1 MASSVMDGVGRA
13 VVGVWRAHTVLDE
26 SDGPDSSPEVPDH
39 FRKLRSTSSLNSL
52 RMTLRKRLPLRS
64 VQTNS
69 LPENQTQTKP
79 KEQPKPSTMR
89 KLTRSARNSVTD
101 LYQRLQKSKEFS
113 REDCL
118 VATPGK
124 VYDEEGMD
132 VSNSH
137 TPRCTP
143 GRRATP
149 RRTPRSS
156 SRSCRTPGS
165 RGKRT
170 PEAGVRGVKTGGGR
184 RQLVRMAAL
193 RSPFASPN
201 TQSQRIRFDKDLES
215 VSSGLRRLKHLS
227 KAFDEMIGK
236 DDRTSSLAQ
245 CGGALMRK
253 LDPSGKLCRSN
264 LTRRAT
270 NLSNTVEGWAHT
282 AVNTVRKPN

>member
-1 MASSVMDGVGRA
+1 MLA

-79 KEQPKPSTMR
+79 KEQPKPSTM
-89 KLTRSARNSVTD
+89 
-101 LYQRLQKSKEFS
+101 LQKSKEFS

-236 DDRTSSLAQ
+236 DDR
-245 CGGALMRK
+245 K